1 MTKLLQKEDSLA
13 IEIPKGTSVIRVDLS
28 ESPSY
33 YSDVELRDSNGKV
46 YSPVYSN
53 GVIVDGYFFFS
64 EPDPQLIYDVKEEG
78 EYRLSYKMIP
88 VDDIAAPDYIGKVFA
103 AEFLD
108 SQNRIKKLEADL
120 EATKVAYNAVIT
132 SKRWTIPT
140 KILKFLRI
148 RK

>member
-1 MTKLLQKEDSLA
+1 
-13 IEIPKGTSVIRVDLS
+13 
-28 ESPSY
+28 
-33 YSDVELRDSNGKV
+33 
-46 YSPVYSN
+46 
-53 GVIVDGYFFFS
+53 
-64 EPDPQLIYDVKEEG
+64 
-78 EYRLSYKMIP
+78 MIP